1 MFWSSAIQSN
11 FNEFKGQAKVLP
23 LALLLLTL
31 LMACKGTNTSVNE
44 PEINKILEKNTDK
57 LAVLDQTNTKISV
70 NAIPKRIVCL
80 DTFCIDI
87 LNSIGLEPVALLAHD
102 ESVEQK
108 YFQEQGNSKF
118 IRIGGSW
125 YEPNLEDIAKV
136 KPDLVIGSA
145 GIHDGL
151 RNSLKSI
158 VPLYLMYPY
167 HYTAL
172 IKNVEKIGEL
182 TERSQQAKA
191 AAEKFRSKLAAYQ
204 AKSPNN
210 QTVIL
215 INGDGT
221 NFYVQTKKAI
231 ECSTLAEVAKCPWG
245 ESSQAEGPLS
255 TYIQYSLEQII
266 KNDPDVIFMLIP
278 NSKEQLEKHPLWRE
292 LKAVKNKRVYEVE
305 DPVIWNTHGLRSLS
319 LVLDEVMPKLY
330 PEVFPEPL
338 P

>member
-1 MFWSSAIQSN
+1 MFLSSTQIILN
-11 FNEFKGQAKVLP
+11 KFKGQIKVIL
-23 LALLLLTL
+23 LALLAVTL
-31 LMACKGTNTSVNE
+31 LLACRDTNNFADKPESNKTL
-44 PEINKILEKNTDK
+44 EINTIEKF
-57 LAVLDQTNTKISV
+57 AVLDQTGTKV
-70 NAIPKRIVCL
+70 NLTVTPKRIVCL
-80 DTFCIDI
+80 DTFCIDL

-102 ESVEQK
+102 ESIEKK
-108 YFQEQGNSKF
+108 YFPEKGNSKLT
-118 IRIGGSW
+118 RIGGSW
-125 YEPNLEDIAKV
+125 YEPNLEDIAKL

-151 RNSLKSI
+151 RDSLSSI
-158 VPLYLMYPY
+158 APLYLMYPY
-167 HYTAL
+167 NYTGL
-172 IKNVEKIGEL
+172 IENLKKIGESAQ
-182 TERSQQAKA
+182 RSQQAKA
-191 AAEKFRSKLAAYQ
+191 AAEKFHNKLAAYK

-245 ESSQAEGPLS
+245 ESSQTEGPLS
-255 TYIQYSLEQII
+255 TYIQYSLEQIV

-278 NSKEQLEKHPLWRE
+278 NSKEQLEKHPLWKE

-305 DPVIWNTHGLRSLS
+305 DPAVWNTHGLRSLT
-319 LVLDEVMPKLY
+319 LILDEAMPKLY
-330 PEVFPEPL
+330 PEVFPKPL